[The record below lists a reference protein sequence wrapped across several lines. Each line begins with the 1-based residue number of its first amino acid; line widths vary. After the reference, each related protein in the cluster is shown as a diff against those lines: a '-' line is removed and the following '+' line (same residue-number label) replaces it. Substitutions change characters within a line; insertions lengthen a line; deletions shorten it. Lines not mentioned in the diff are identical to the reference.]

1 MAVVEELPAPN
12 PCPTEGDKG
21 CRAMKEPTLQ
31 EPQRAAACPPDQQP
45 QSSNR
50 PLGLRGLVFG
60 LVGGQA
66 R

>member
-31 EPQRAAACPPDQQP
+31 EPQREAACPQEQLTLPRNLYLIYFP
-45 QSSNR
+45 
-50 PLGLRGLVFG
+50 
-60 LVGGQA
+60 
-66 R
+66 